1 MNPLSSVGTGEL
13 ILILV
18 LALIFLGPE
27 RLPEIA
33 RNVGKAIRQF
43 RMTLQN
49 MSSEFGEELA
59 TMQEATRDIQ
69 EGMQAVRDVRN
80 LSQTLVSSAAAPL
93 VEAVEEVKEAVDTM
107 SGSTMA
113 QVEEAKKTIG
123 QVSTLAQT
131 QVEELKETLAATPAP
146 TGDQTTDP
154 TPEREAMPAESE
166 SPPSPDQDSSQISDE
181 PRVVIEDDQ
190 V

>member
-18 LALIFLGPE
+18 IALIFLGPE

-43 RMTLQN
+43 RTTLQN
-49 MSSEFGEELA
+49 LSSEFGEELA
-59 TMQEATRDIQ
+59 SVQEATRDIQ
-69 EGMQAVRDVRN
+69 EGIQAVQDVRT
-80 LSQTLVSSAAAPL
+80 LGQTLVSSAAAPL
-93 VEAVEEVKEAVDTM
+93 VEAVEEVKETVDTV
-107 SGSTMA
+107 SGSTIA
-113 QVEEAKKTIG
+113 QVEEAKKAIG
-123 QVSTLAQT
+123 QVSTLAQA
-131 QVEELKETLAATPAP
+131 QVEELKEAPTVTPAP
-146 TGDQTTDP
+146 TGEQTTDP
-154 TPEREAMPAESE
+154 TPEREALPSESE
-166 SPPSPDQDSSQISDE
+166 SLPSPDQDTSQIPDE